1 MRCIKCKRPLSNPK
15 SIYAG
20 YGPVCLKIIG
30 TKNKQYIAV
39 DDENQVKLFDV
50 PERADE
56 EVTIKG
62 YFENKKVF
70 IESKQWPIMYLSPRQ
85 SLRVYN
91 HSTEFNWGYSGSG
104 PAQLA
109 LAILLEFTDKK
120 TAITLHQTFKSEIIA
135 GLNGADDFVL
145 TMNVTKWIRKKQEY
159 QIKPETENFAIAI
172 LRREFDNADTHSKRD
187 LKTLE
192 RAIEILQK
200 GEK

>member
-1 MRCIKCKRPLSNPK
+1 MGGK
-15 SIYAG
+15 
-20 YGPVCLKIIG
+20 
-30 TKNKQYIAV
+30 T
-39 DDENQVKLFDV
+39 
-50 PERADE
+50 
-56 EVTIKG
+56 
-62 YFENKKVF
+62 VF

-85 SLRVYN
+85 SLRVFN

-135 GLNGADDFVL
+135 GLNGREDFVL
-145 TMNVTKWIRKKQEY
+145 TINVTKWIREKQEH

-172 LRREFDNADTHSKRD
+172 LRREFDNADTHSKKD

-192 RAIEILQK
+192 KAIGILQK
-200 GEK
+200 EKNNASYR